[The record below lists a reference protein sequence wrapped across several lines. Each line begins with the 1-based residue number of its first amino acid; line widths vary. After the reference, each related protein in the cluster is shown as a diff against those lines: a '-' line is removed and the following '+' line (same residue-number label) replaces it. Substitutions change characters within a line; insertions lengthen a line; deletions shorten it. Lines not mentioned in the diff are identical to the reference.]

1 MTKRL
6 PGRLES
12 LLSHVLKSGH
22 GAPGNSAADAESP
35 WNTTTFY
42 SSDQIG
48 SEQMLSAGGNWPV
61 SSDTY
66 YPFGQEA
73 YPSGDNNHYK
83 FTGKERDIESG
94 LDYFGAR
101 YYVSGI
107 GRFMSADWSAQAQP
121 VPYASLEEPQT
132 LNLFAYVKNNPIS
145 LVDPNGHW
153 VKPDGAF
160 YFSLYYPDDA
170 GNMGTNE
177 RNKEKERQAAQQQ
190 NSNLS
195 PMDKV
200 AMKAEVGA
208 LKLTRQ
214 ALAGGHAAEYGG
226 LILKRNADGSL
237 SATAPIHTGE
247 TSVNID
253 SIAVPRGYTAVGE
266 YHTHPSVDCC
276 ESEGPSTQDI
286 NRLRTPELAS
296 RIGYVGS
303 AFTGEVRRY
312 TQREPITSM
321 YDTHTYGTVIGTIP

>member
-1 MTKRL
+1 M
-6 PGRLES
+6 
-12 LLSHVLKSGH
+12 
-22 GAPGNSAADAESP
+22 AAG
-35 WNTTTFY
+35 WNT
-42 SSDQIG
+42 SHQITG
-48 SEQMLSAGGNWPV
+48 HVQIDAPTLLAG
-61 SSDTY
+61 
-66 YPFGQEA
+66 
-73 YPSGDNNHYK
+73 
-83 FTGKERDIESG
+83 
-94 LDYFGAR
+94 
-101 YYVSGI
+101 
-107 GRFMSADWSAQAQP
+107 
-121 VPYASLEEPQT
+121 
-132 LNLFAYVKNNPIS
+132 IS
-145 LVDPNGHW
+145 
-153 VKPDGAF
+153 
-160 YFSLYYPDDA
+160 
-170 GNMGTNE
+170 
-177 RNKEKERQAAQQQ
+177 QAQQQ

-200 AMKAEVGA
+200 AMKAEAGA

-226 LILKRNADGSL
+226 LILKRNAGGSL

-247 TSVNID
+247 ISVNID

-276 ESEGPSTQDI
+276 ESEGPSTQDV